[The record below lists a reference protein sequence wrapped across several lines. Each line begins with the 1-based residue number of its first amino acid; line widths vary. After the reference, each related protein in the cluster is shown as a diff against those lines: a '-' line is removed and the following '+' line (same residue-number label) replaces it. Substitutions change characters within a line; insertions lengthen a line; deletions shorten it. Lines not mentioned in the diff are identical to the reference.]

1 MTAAAAPWPAEW
13 LQDTVHAL
21 SEPEVWRG
29 VETQYAS
36 SSLQL
41 VDSHAEHDVLEQLLE
56 ASKPPLPDDAP
67 RGQHFLLSTPF
78 RYTPGQG
85 SRFRAAGSLGIWYG
99 ARELKAACAEVA
111 YWRMRFILDSVGL
124 LQRRI
129 TTHHTFFMAVVRG
142 SGIDLTAPPWDAF
155 ASAWTSGS
163 DYTATQ
169 RMAAAVQAAGIEVIQ
184 YASVRAPGCTCFAV
198 FTPAALR
205 QPRGGIDRTRQ
216 KWTCTATRERV
227 LMAQDGGPG
236 RWEWDG

>member
-99 ARELKAACAEVA
+99 ARELKAACGRCGKFASEPFLRTLA
-111 YWRMRFILDSVGL
+111 CR
-124 LQRRI
+124 
-129 TTHHTFFMAVVRG
+129 AVRG
-142 SGIDLTAPPWDAF
+142 NG
-155 ASAWTSGS
+155 
-163 DYTATQ
+163 
-169 RMAAAVQAAGIEVIQ
+169 
-184 YASVRAPGCTCFAV
+184 
-198 FTPAALR
+198 
-205 QPRGGIDRTRQ
+205 
-216 KWTCTATRERV
+216 
-227 LMAQDGGPG
+227 
-236 RWEWDG
+236 